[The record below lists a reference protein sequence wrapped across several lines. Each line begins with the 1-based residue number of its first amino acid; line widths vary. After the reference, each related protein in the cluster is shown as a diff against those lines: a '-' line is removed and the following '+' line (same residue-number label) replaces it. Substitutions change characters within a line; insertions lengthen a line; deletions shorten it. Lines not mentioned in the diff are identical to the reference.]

1 METAKN
7 PKKINRIT
15 DATLKKKTG
24 KSWQAWITILNSAN
38 AHHLSHQQI
47 ADYLFNQHKLDSWW
61 TQIIT
66 VGYEQHQGK
75 RERYQKPDG
84 YEISISKTI
93 HTTPSTLYHAWIN
106 EEVRKT
112 WLSES
117 ITIHKTTFNK
127 SIRITWI
134 DEVTNLN
141 VDFYAKGENKSQVV
155 VQHCKISDAK
165 LAEEGKQFWKKILN
179 KLGEILES
187 PIKNEITVS

>member
-141 VDFYAKGENKSQVV
+141 VDLRHEVAWKGCSTIPRECVTEPP
-155 VQHCKISDAK
+155 IPPD
-165 LAEEGKQFWKKILN
+165 EPRILN
-179 KLGEILES
+179 KERIRQ
-187 PIKNEITVS
+187 